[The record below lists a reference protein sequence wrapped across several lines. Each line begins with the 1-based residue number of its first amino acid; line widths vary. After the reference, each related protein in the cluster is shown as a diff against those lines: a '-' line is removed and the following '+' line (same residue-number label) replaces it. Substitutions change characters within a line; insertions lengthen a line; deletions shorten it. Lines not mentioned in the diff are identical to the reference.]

1 MKKEGLIKI
10 GISSITVI
18 VLFILVFSSPA
29 QAFLIGLTTTDTTVS
44 KGNIIDFIA
53 FLKINSDEFVN
64 VDYINLKINNSNS
77 TSDCK
82 FLLNGTIVS
91 GCSGITIIP
100 FTQST
105 FSAQYGYGYGYI
117 YGFNSNYGYEAGYGY
132 EDNSNYGYEA
142 GYGYDAN
149 YGYGYGWN
157 DGVIKYNITLDTT
170 DYDVGTYQTFLEVK
184 TSDKITVQDGT
195 GITITPFVPST
206 SSQECSL
213 RADLGVIT
221 VENKMFNTN
230 KLNFYVSTK
239 NAQRGGGTISSQTGR
254 DRFTYSFK
262 ITQDISEDKDNLVI
276 LVSGKYR
283 IGRANDSIETAIFTL
298 DKKTKKVSIVGP
310 NIDAQ
315 NLSVNFMLGCGSS
328 KAISNH

>member
-184 TSDKITVQDGT
+184 TSDKLTVQNGSI
-195 GITITPFVPST
+195 ITITPFEPPTFSK
-206 SSQECSL
+206 ECSL
-213 RADLGVIT
+213 RALNGIVS
-221 VENKMFNTN
+221 VEDKEFNTN
-230 KLNFYVSTK
+230 NLNFYVSTK
-239 NAQRGGGTISSQTGR
+239 NAQRGGGSIVSQTGR

-262 ITQDISEDKDNLVI
+262 IKEDLLEDQDQLVVLI
-276 LVSGKYR
+276 SGKYR
-283 IGRANDSIETAIFTL
+283 VGRATDSIETAVFTL
-298 DKKTKKVSIVGP
+298 NKKTKQISIIGP
-310 NIDAQ
+310 NIHVENMSAT
-315 NLSVNFMLGCGSS
+315 FMMGC
-328 KAISNH
+328 NN